1 MDFKVI
7 LSGHLEF
14 GSKRSFEKAYGIYL
28 HKLEKAYKNDVV
40 IDEEEAFD
48 EEQYIFSLNRL
59 SGNAIDRTWRNT
71 ISVLEML
78 VEYAIAG
85 SIHAWKLQGGKVIEE
100 HYLEPKSEKAAIQ
113 SFLHGRELQ
122 VEGKNSEAKKAL
134 SDAISKFERHALAY
148 ERRGY
153 VNQQLGNTEDA
164 LYDFSKSI
172 DICPTSADAFMG
184 RANIY
189 LAMGEHQ
196 KAISDLDMVTKTSI
210 PHQPVYWM
218 ARRLK
223 GDCHRELGQHK
234 EAAREYKF
242 FTAKK
247 FHKNNPNFQWTKKVL
262 HNYGQVLL
270 ELQQYNDAVAAFNK
284 SMELK
289 DGKAKPTEA
298 DQFYYRGYALKKA
311 GKKGFEADLSRAAK
325 CGSGEAKALLSASA

>member
-40 IDEEEAFD
+40 IDEEKAFN

-59 SGNAIDRTWRNT
+59 SGTAIDRTWRNT

-78 VEYAIAG
+78 VDYAIAG
-85 SIHAWKLQGGKVIEE
+85 SVHAWKLQDGKVIEE

-113 SFLHGRELQ
+113 SYLHGRELQ
-122 VEGKNSEAKKAL
+122 VEGKNSEAKVAL
-134 SDAISKFERHALAY
+134 SDAISKYERHALAY

-153 VNQQLGNTEDA
+153 VNQQLGNIEDA

-172 DICPTSADAFMG
+172 DICPNSANAFMG
-184 RANIY
+184 RARIY
-189 LAMGEHQ
+189 LGKEEYQ
-196 KAISDLDMVTKTSI
+196 KAAKDLDMVTKTSI
-210 PHQPVYWM
+210 PHQPVYWI

-223 GDCHRELGQHK
+223 GDCHRLLRQYK

-242 FTAKK
+242 FTIKK
-247 FHKNNPNFQWTKKVL
+247 FNKNNPNYQWVKKAL

-270 ELQQYNDAVAAFNK
+270 ELKQYNEAINAFNK
-284 SMELK
+284 SMELNE
-289 DGKAKPTEA
+289 GKSQPSEA
-298 DQFYYRGYALKKA
+298 DQFYYRGYALKQA
-311 GKKGFEADLSRAAK
+311 GKKGYEADLSRAAK
-325 CGSGEAKALLSASA
+325 CGSGEAQALLSASA

>member
-14 GSKRSFEKAYGIYL
+14 GSKRSFEKAHGIYL
-28 HKLEKAYKNDVV
+28 HKLEKAYKNDV
-40 IDEEEAFD
+40 IINEEEAFD
-48 EEQYIFSLNRL
+48 EAQYIFSLNRL

-71 ISVLEML
+71 ISVLDML
-78 VEYAIAG
+78 VDYAIAG
-85 SIHAWKLQGGKVIEE
+85 SVHAWKLQDGKIIEE

-122 VEGKNSEAKKAL
+122 VEGKNTEAKKAL
-134 SDAISKFERHALAY
+134 SDAIAKFERHARAY

-172 DICPTSADAFMG
+172 DICSISADAFIG

-189 LAMGEHQ
+189 LAKDEYA
-196 KAISDLDMVTKTSI
+196 KAIKDLDMVTKTSI
-210 PHQPVYWM
+210 PHQSVYWM

-223 GDCHRELGQHK
+223 GDCHRKIGQYK

-247 FHKNNPNFQWTKKVL
+247 FAKSNPNHQWTKKVL

-270 ELQQYNDAVAAFNK
+270 ELEQYNEAITAFNK
-284 SMELK
+284 SIELK
-289 DGKAKPTEA
+289 EGKSQPTEA

-311 GKKGFEADLSRAAK
+311 GKKGYEADLSRAAK